1 MKELAVAK
9 QNERLQH
16 KHAEQEGERCV
27 CVCVYAVCVCAMY
40 EVEEWAKGLC
50 VPESTE
56 LGLNVSETVK
66 DNEERSGVSVRVCV
80 TASCWG
86 SNRMPADTINTD

>member
-1 MKELAVAK
+1 MW
-9 QNERLQH
+9 
-16 KHAEQEGERCV
+16 GV
-27 CVCVYAVCVCAMY
+27 CVMY
-40 EVEEWAKGLC
+40 EVQEWAKAVH

-66 DNEERSGVSVRVCV
+66 DNEERSMRVCV